1 MPFHLSPVSWL
12 LVLSVL
18 VQLVYVAYYFLP
30 FALRRVPEAVEPA
43 PVHEQAHPVSII
55 VAARNALEQLRQLM
69 PLLLQ
74 QDYDTFEVVLVDDRS
89 NDDTGLFT
97 QQLTQYYPNVRL
109 VTIGSTPE
117 GLAPKKYALTLGIK
131 VARYPYLLFT
141 DADCLPASNQW
152 LRHMARGFD
161 QNAIQAPADLV
172 LGYSPYAET
181 PGLLNKL
188 VRFETLLTGLQYLS
202 FAERGQPYMGVG
214 RNLAYTK
221 LTFFATKGFASHIR
235 RLSGDDDLLVQDAVQ
250 LGRRAAVVT
259 AAEAQ
264 TVSEAPGSW
273 GQWWRQKRRH
283 LSAGTRYRFSDR
295 VRIGTFIL
303 ANGFF
308 YLGTLA
314 AFVVPEPEWVALA
327 AVWGV
332 RTSAVVATYAQA
344 SRRLHD
350 RQPWWLIPILDAGYF
365 FAYSLLTASLVL
377 YRNPSRWK

>member
-12 LVLSVL
+12 LILTVL
-18 VQLVYVAYYFLP
+18 VQLGYAAYYFWP
-30 FALRRVPEAVEPA
+30 FALRRPAEPAEPA
-43 PVHEQAHPVSII
+43 PQHEQAHPVSII
-55 VAARNALEQLRQLM
+55 LAARNALEQLRYLM
-69 PLLLQ
+69 PELLQ
-74 QDYDTFEVVLVDDRS
+74 QDYAQFEVVLIDDRS
-89 NDDTGLFT
+89 DDDTGLYT

-117 GLAPKKYALTLGIK
+117 GIAPKKYALTLGIK
-131 VARYPYLLFT
+131 VAKYPYLLFI
-141 DADCLPASNQW
+141 DADCQPASNQW

-161 QNAIQAPADLV
+161 QGADLV
-172 LGYSPYAET
+172 LGYSPYAEAE
-181 PGLLNKL
+181 GFLNKL

-221 LTFFATKGFASHIR
+221 STFLATKGFASHIR
-235 RLSGDDDLLVQDAVQ
+235 RMSGDDDLLVQDAVQ

-264 TVSEAPGSW
+264 TVSHAPETW

-283 LSAGTRYRFSDR
+283 LSAGSRYRFSDR

-303 ANGFF
+303 ANGLF

-314 AFVVPEPEWVALA
+314 AFIWPEPEWITLA

-332 RTSAVVATYAQA
+332 RTSTVLATYGQA

-350 RQPWWLIPILDAGYF
+350 RQPLWLIPVLDAGYF
-365 FAYSLLTASLVL
+365 FAYSLLTASLAF

>member
-1 MPFHLSPVSWL
+1 LPIHLPLVSWL
-12 LVLSVL
+12 LVISVL
-18 VQLVYVAYYFLP
+18 VQLGYAAYYFWP
-30 FALRRVPEAVEPA
+30 FGRKRVPEQVEPA
-43 PVHEQAHPVSII
+43 PAHEQAHPVSII
-55 VAARNALEQLRQLM
+55 VAAHNAVEQLRQLL
-69 PLLLQ
+69 PALLK
-74 QDYDTFEVVLVDDRS
+74 QDYAAFEVVIVDDRS
-89 NDDTGLFT
+89 ADDTGLYT

-109 VTIGSTPE
+109 VTIGSTPD
-117 GLAPKKYALTLGIK
+117 GLAPKKYALTLGVK

-141 DADCLPASNQW
+141 DADCVPTSYQW

-161 QNAIQAPADLV
+161 SGADLV
-172 LGYSPYAET
+172 LGYGSYLEA

-188 VRFETLLTGLQYLS
+188 VRFETLLTATQYLS
-202 FAERGQPYMGVG
+202 FAERGRPYMGVG

-221 LTFFATKGFASHIR
+221 QTFYATKGFASHIR

-264 TVSEAPGSW
+264 TVSLAPETW

-283 LSAGTRYRFSDR
+283 LSAGSRYRLGDR

-303 ANGFF
+303 ANGLF
-308 YLGTLA
+308 YFATLVALITPDPDWVTLA
-314 AFVVPEPEWVALA
+314 AAWA
-327 AVWGV
+327 V
-332 RTSAVVATYAQA
+332 RTSTAVATYAQS

-350 RQPWWLIPILDAGYF
+350 RQSPWLLPILDAGYF
-365 FAYSLLTASLVL
+365 FGYFLLTASFVL